1 MRQRLAILGSTGSI
15 GRQTLDVAA
24 AYPDLFEVRILTA
37 GRNWEL
43 LCRRQARRFDVDSVV
58 IADKSL
64 YPQVRDALSDTMI
77 KVFAGEESIEYA
89 AGSSEVDTVV
99 TAIVGFAGLFPTVS
113 AIKTPRR

>member
-43 LCRRQARRFDVDSVV
+43 LCRQERELIDGKGARRV
-58 IADKSL
+58 
-64 YPQVRDALSDTMI
+64 
-77 KVFAGEESIEYA
+77 AGHLWKLAE
-89 AGSSEVDTVV
+89 GSAECQ
-99 TAIVGFAGLFPTVS
+99 
-113 AIKTPRR
+113 K